1 MRPARGPNG
10 AVPRW
15 ASALLSA
22 HRALELAHSQRV
34 AATLE
39 VLRVGVPA
47 SARAPITDAIFARQR
62 TYAPGGQRFAEALHD
77 WEQAALEH
85 PAWPRAGRVLVGG
98 AGGGRELAA
107 LADRGYE
114 VSAFEPS
121 GLADDLARAAA
132 AAPTPCEAL
141 RGDYADLVRALTLG
155 DGPLRPFGA
164 PARFDAVVLGWA
176 SLSHVLEPAARRA
189 LLIALRRAHP
199 AAPVLLSVHR
209 RHDGPGL
216 PAGVRAVRRLAR
228 ALGWPGASLPEPV
241 AFTPFTGFIY
251 RFTEADLRALAA
263 EAGYAATVRMTPYAH
278 ALLVPEGA
286 PPMEIG

>member
-176 SLSHVLEPAARRA
+176 SLSHVLEPADRRA
-189 LLIALRRAHP
+189 LPRVARGVAARAGGLHALHGLHLPLHRGRSAGPRRRGGLRGHGADDP
-199 AAPVLLSVHR
+199 LRPRAA
-209 RHDGPGL
+209 GPG
-216 PAGVRAVRRLAR
+216 GRAAHGDRVTSAPRHPRR
-228 ALGWPGASLPEPV
+228 V
-241 AFTPFTGFIY
+241 
-251 RFTEADLRALAA
+251 
-263 EAGYAATVRMTPYAH
+263 
-278 ALLVPEGA
+278 
-286 PPMEIG
+286 

>member
-1 MRPARGPNG
+1 LRASAGPTG

-22 HRALELAHSQRV
+22 HRALELAHAQRV

-39 VLRVGVPA
+39 VLRMAVPA
-47 SARAPITDAIFARQR
+47 ASRAPLTDAIFARQR

-77 WEQAALEH
+77 WEQSALEH

-107 LADRGYE
+107 LAARGYE

-132 AAPTPCEAL
+132 AAPTPCDAL
-141 RGDYADLVRALTLG
+141 RGDYADLVRALTRG

-176 SLSHVLEPAARRA
+176 SLSHVLDPADRRA
-189 LLIALRRAHP
+189 LLGALRRAHP

-209 RHDGPGL
+209 RHEGPSP
-216 PAGVRAVRRLAR
+216 PAAVRAVRRVAR

-251 RFTEADLRALAA
+251 RFTEAELGALAG
-263 EAGYAATVRMTPYAH
+263 EAGYAASVRMTPYAH
-278 ALLVPEGA
+278 ALLVPDGA
-286 PPMEIG
+286 PPMAIG